1 MELKEYQKSLLEK
14 GNRYTFAEIF
24 CETYPDVARDN
35 NFKPSTYNAWLDFNE
50 DDKIYTVWNKN
61 GDKDFFDTNMEFLG
75 RKEY

>member
-1 MELKEYQKSLLEK
+1 MELKEYQKELLEK
-14 GNRYTFAEIF
+14 GNKYTFAEIF
-24 CETYPDVARDN
+24 CETYPKVARKN
-35 NFKPSTYNAWLDFNE
+35 NFKPNTYNAWLDFNE